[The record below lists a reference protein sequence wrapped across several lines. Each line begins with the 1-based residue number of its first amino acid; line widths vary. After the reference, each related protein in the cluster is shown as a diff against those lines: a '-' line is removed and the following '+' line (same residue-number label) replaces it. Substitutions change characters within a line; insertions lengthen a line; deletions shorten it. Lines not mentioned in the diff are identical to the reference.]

1 MYPYFLAALMAAV
14 FPKVKCSRC
23 HREQLVTKRLLKE
36 GYRCKF
42 CGKVTIPPKGSNK
55 K

>member
-1 MYPYFLAALMAAV
+1 MNPYFLATVMAAF
-14 FPKVKCSRC
+14 FPKVKCPRC
-23 HREQLVTKRLLKE
+23 QREQLVTKKLLKE

-42 CGKVTIPPKGSNK
+42 CGKVTIPPQNSK